1 MTRITGFRTVGTFA
15 LVGLFAACG
24 SPDPAPA
31 GNGTGVPAMATGDTA
46 HPHDMAGMTM
56 AGDHAAMQRHAQE
69 ADSMAVA
76 MRAHV
81 DRMRASSA
89 EQQHDRIG
97 EHVAQVSRML
107 NMMDRQ
113 MREMDHG
120 SGMDDAHMG
129 EMMGMSV
136 DDHRRMMEEMRTIR
150 TEAEQLQVASRAEV
164 SRTMPAHLDRIER
177 MLVMMEASAAHMRAH

>member
-81 DRMRASSA
+81 ERMRASSA

-129 EMMGMSV
+129 EMMGMSA